1 MQRSWQ
7 ETMSFSALPTDWIV
21 SNAHNRLY
29 ASLRD
34 PGVDAERWLFPGAL
48 ALLLGAGALIV
59 SPDRRAL
66 RIPVAWILLG
76 FFGSLGLHNIL
87 HRFLFTH
94 VPGFRAIRVPARW
107 AVIAYVG
114 LAILVAIAVE
124 ITGRLRA
131 WGPVL
136 LTIAFVCELWSA
148 PVLWYMGVSHLPP
161 VEKWIAENRPRALIE
176 LPMDPDDEYDAM
188 LRATAHHRPM
198 VNGVSGFSPPEY
210 NHVRTL
216 MEKGSDALVPELA
229 RLGVTDV
236 IVHADNFRPVGRYW
250 LARALHRDKL
260 SFLRRFD
267 SGVAG
272 DWLFKIGGGPHQS
285 PD

>member
-94 VPGFRAIRVPARW
+94 VPCFRATRVPARW

-114 LAILVAIAVE
+114 LAILVAIGSTLIARRRQWIYAV
-124 ITGRLRA
+124 IA
-131 WGPVL
+131 A
-136 LTIAFVCELWSA
+136 AFVVELWSA
-148 PVLWYMGVSHLPP
+148 PVLWYMAVPDVPP
-161 VEKWIAENRPRALIE
+161 IDRWIAEKRPHAIIE
-176 LPMDPDDEYDAM
+176 LPLDPITEYGVM
-188 LRATAHHRPM
+188 FHATAHHVPF
-198 VNGVSGFSPPEY
+198 VNGFSGFFPPEY
-210 NHVRTL
+210 VRIAKL
-216 MEKGSDALVPELA
+216 AASWSDALADEL
-229 RLGVTDV
+229 RNIGVSHV
-236 IVHADNFRPVGRYW
+236 IVHAESLD
-250 LARALHRDKL
+250 A
-260 SFLRRFD
+260 
-267 SGVAG
+267 AG
-272 DWLFKIGGGPHQS
+272 SAW
-285 PD
+285 